1 MAGEIEETIVML
13 TYLEFLYLIFL
24 AICCGYAIYRGS
36 HIEYIGAAIMI
47 AGSLFTAIVSSSF
60 ETTWTGLEV
69 GIFVVDIIFLFA
81 LIHLTIVSDRFWPMW
96 ATGFHLLAVAVH
108 TAIMV
113 APEVTPW
120 AFATGAAFWAYPMLL
135 ALAIGAHEYVR
146 PVVQPKSETS

>member
-1 MAGEIEETIVML
+1 ML
-13 TYLEFLYLIFL
+13 THLEILYFAFLL
-24 AICCGYAIYRGS
+24 ICCGYAIYRGS
-36 HIEYIGAAIMI
+36 RIEYAGAAIMVS
-47 AGSLFTAIVSSSF
+47 GSLVTAIVANWV
-60 ETTWTGLEV
+60 ETTWTGLET
-69 GIFVVDIIFLFA
+69 GIFVVDVIFLFA
-81 LIHLTIVSDRFWPMW
+81 LIHLAIVSDRFWPMW

-146 PVVQPKSETS
+146 PAVRVQNDGS